1 MSAQKRA
8 PGKNYI
14 GLMIDRDK
22 EPRTVEPV
30 APSGRR
36 LRDYFLG
43 LVATMFAHCSD
54 AS

>member
-1 MSAQKRA
+1 MSTQKRE
-8 PGKNYI
+8 PGKNYV

-22 EPRTVEPV
+22 EQRAIEPV

-36 LRDYFLG
+36 LRNYFLG
-43 LVATMFAHCSD
+43 LVATMFAHRSD